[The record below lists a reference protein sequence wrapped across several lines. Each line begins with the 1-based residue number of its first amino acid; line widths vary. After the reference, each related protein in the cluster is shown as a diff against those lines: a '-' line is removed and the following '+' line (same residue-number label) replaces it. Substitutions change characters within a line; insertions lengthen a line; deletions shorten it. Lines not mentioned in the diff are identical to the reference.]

1 MLVKTGEILLRDD
14 VHYEVI
20 IADDNIFVIGKM
32 RYTKR
37 DGWITSFTKVE
48 IYSNLE
54 SINTLEQLR
63 FTKCSK

>member
-1 MLVKTGEILLRDD
+1 MLVKTGDILLRDD
-14 VHYEVI
+14 VQYEVI

-37 DGWITSFTKVE
+37 DGWITSYTKTE

-63 FTKCSK
+63 FVKRGK